1 LCPTGGL
8 TPWLLMPLFFFFSM
22 RVWVQMVGGVGA
34 LSPAPHIPPTVDVV
48 AVAVPRQPCRV
59 GHHCWRLAVWAA
71 AAWAVSGCGCLWFS
85 SSSPVAS
92 PLAAALRC
100 SLACC
105 CALLWSLRMLAAIP
119 SVFLSYGPRSVS
131 CGRCWEP
138 WESFA
143 RGFAQLTTTAFLDVA
158 HPVEGVVGSRPCWL
172 RQVKTW
178 SAPSWQ
184 TDVGFVGIVPHLE
197 ASSCKNKHPT
207 LLGPGC

>member
-1 LCPTGGL
+1 
-8 TPWLLMPLFFFFSM
+8 
-22 RVWVQMVGGVGA
+22 MVGGVGA
-34 LSPAPHIPPTVDVV
+34 LSPAPHLPPTVDVV
-48 AVAVPRQPCRV
+48 AVAVPRLPCGV

-71 AAWAVSGCGCLWFS
+71 VAWAVSGCGCLWFS

-92 PLAAALRC
+92 PLAAALCC

-105 CALLWSLRMLAAIP
+105 CALLWSLRMLVAIP

-143 RGFAQLTTTAFLDVA
+143 RGFAQLTTTMFLDVA